1 MKYTRTRWGHSRG
14 RRMRKLRT
22 GRFQGGREVRGP
34 PLTREE
40 IQRSEERPPSRFMA
54 RWIFHPQCWPE
65 ARLAARMLSGQGDVR
80 PMNQRVPPSHAMKL
94 RALVLSD
101 SSPPTTRQRSTSI
114 GPDCRDSRICL
125 AVPRLVSLRRLM
137 REVPKWDSC
146 QRALP
151 IEVAEF
157 HDPADFPAAT
167 SRPSGSPWGVKNPA
181 LIAASALREE
191 PAWAASMKVVP
202 GPSA

>member
-1 MKYTRTRWGHSRG
+1 
-14 RRMRKLRT
+14 MRKLRT

-40 IQRSEERPPSRFMA
+40 TQRSEERPPSRFMA
-54 RWIFHPQCWPE
+54 RWIVQPQCFPE
-65 ARLAARMLSGQGDVR
+65 VRVAASELSGQGEVR
-80 PMNQRVPPSHAMKL
+80 PMNQRVPPSHAMKQ

-101 SSPPTTRQRSTSI
+101 SRPLTARPRSTSI
-114 GPDCRDSRICL
+114 GPDCRVSRICL
-125 AVPRLVSLRRLM
+125 AVAGLVSLRRLM
-137 REVPKWDSC
+137 REVPEWDSC
-146 QRALP
+146 QIALP

-167 SRPSGSPWGVKNPA
+167 RRPSGSPSGVKNPA
-181 LIAASALREE
+181 LMAARALREV
-191 PAWAASMKVVP
+191 PAWAASVKVVP

>member
-1 MKYTRTRWGHSRG
+1 MKYTRTREGHSRG
-14 RRMRKLRT
+14 RRIKKLRT
-22 GRFQGGREVRGP
+22 GRFQGGREVSGP
-34 PLTREE
+34 LLTREE
-40 IQRSEERPPSRFMA
+40 TQRSEERPPSRFMA
-54 RWIFHPQCWPE
+54 RWIFQPQCWPE

-101 SSPPTTRQRSTSI
+101 SRPPTAMLRSTSI

-125 AVPRLVSLRRLM
+125 AVAGLVSLRRLM
-137 REVPKWDSC
+137 REVPECDSC

-157 HDPADFPAAT
+157 HEPADFPFEI

-191 PAWAASMKVVP
+191 PACAASM
-202 GPSA
+202 